1 VTSIGC
7 GDSKGAISE
16 KAYDVLKDALV
27 AKEKVENQLQKFY
40 KFTTDYTIIRPGGLS
55 SDEATGKAELTD
67 DVAKSGMIRR
77 GDVAALVVEALDD
90 ASTIKKIYSALDF
103 SLGE

>member
-1 VTSIGC
+1 MRARVVSF
-7 GDSKGAISE
+7 K
-16 KAYDVLKDALV
+16 K
-27 AKEKVENQLQKFY
+27 
-40 KFTTDYTIIRPGGLS
+40 
-55 SDEATGKAELTD
+55 D

>member
-55 SDEATGKAELTD
+55 SDEATGKAELTVRGRARTVVWGGSQLGLRPQERPSSRRQLKV
-67 DVAKSGMIRR
+67 VA
-77 GDVAALVVEALDD
+77 L
-90 ASTIKKIYSALDF
+90 
-103 SLGE
+103 